1 MMLDGLDDLDG
12 LDKLDGSSNAWSLN
26 PSSLSY

>member
-1 MMLDGLDDLDG
+1 MLDGLDDLDG